1 MKKINRE
8 DITIIFVI
16 LLYLALV
23 VVILVTFWIK
33 VGPIVTISVVIILGF
48 LIKNNLIE

>member
-8 DITIIFVI
+8 DIAIIFVI

-23 VVILVTFWIK
+23 VVLLVTLWIK
-33 VGPIVTISVVIILGF
+33 IGPIVTISVVIILGF
-48 LIKNNLIE
+48 LIKKIT

>member
-8 DITIIFVI
+8 DIAIILAI

-33 VGPIVTISVVIILGF
+33 VGPIITISVVIILGF